1 MTIEEMFVD
10 MFQKERE
17 KCKELEVEIRREKKC
32 NEMFESFCDILA
44 KYAVFDE
51 NGLHITISK
60 HGKEKADCGYV
71 AEFLELNN
79 GNDNRQN

>member
-1 MTIEEMFVD
+1 MTLEEMFVD
-10 MFQKERE
+10 LFKKEM
-17 KCKELEVEIRREKKC
+17 KKNTDLEVKLNREKKC
-32 NEMFESFCDILA
+32 NEMFESFCTILA

-71 AEFLELNN
+71 VEFLEITMK
-79 GNDNRQN
+79 GE

>member
-1 MTIEEMFVD
+1 MTLEEMFID

-17 KCKELEVEIRREKKC
+17 KCADLEIKLLREKKC
-32 NEMFESFCDILA
+32 NELFESFCTILA

-71 AEFLELNN
+71 VEFLELTMK
-79 GNDNRQN
+79 GE